1 MQILLAGFSY
11 FIVVFGAGFAFG
23 VVREL
28 ILAPYFGRFVSVFID
43 APFMLIVIY
52 FAARFILRR
61 ANVQKTFVPLI
72 SVGLIGFIFTQI
84 ADFTVG
90 LKMRDMSFYDQTNH
104 LMTPAGIIY
113 LGLLMFFLI
122 MPLLVAKLDKT

>member
-11 FIVVFGAGFAFG
+11 FVLVFGAGFAFG

-28 ILAPYFGRFVSVFID
+28 ILAPYFGRFVSVSIE

-52 FAARFILRR
+52 FAARFILSR

-72 SVGLIGFIFTQI
+72 SIGLIGFIFTQI

-90 LKMRDMSFYDQTNH
+90 LKIRKMTFYDQLNH
-104 LMTPAGIIY
+104 LVTPAGVIY
-113 LGLLMFFLI
+113 LGLLMVFLV
-122 MPLLVAKLDKT
+122 MPLVVVKLDKA